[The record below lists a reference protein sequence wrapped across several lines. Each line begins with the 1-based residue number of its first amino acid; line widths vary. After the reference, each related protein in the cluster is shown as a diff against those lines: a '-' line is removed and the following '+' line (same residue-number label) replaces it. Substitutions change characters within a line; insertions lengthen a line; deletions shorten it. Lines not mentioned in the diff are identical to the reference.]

1 MSVVVR
7 RITCLS
13 MSKEDERIYPIK
25 LLTGDIAKLFL
36 LNGSSIVCKVD
47 KITYDEVAV
56 STKSGSRF
64 VFNLCDIKSFD
75 IISRSDMC
83 LNYFR

>member
-13 MSKEDERIYPIK
+13 MDKDDERVHPTK
-25 LLTGDIAKLFL
+25 LLTG
-36 LNGSSIVCKVD
+36 
-47 KITYDEVAV
+47 
-56 STKSGSRF
+56 
-64 VFNLCDIKSFD
+64 DIKSFD

>member
-1 MSVVVR
+1 
-7 RITCLS
+7 
-13 MSKEDERIYPIK
+13 MSKEDERIYPTK

-47 KITYDEVAV
+47 KITYDGLTV

-64 VFNLCDIKSFD
+64 VLNLHDIKSFD